1 MEAHRC
7 TAHASPRTQLPPRKE
22 RHAGAGTQYTGLLKA
37 KLWWHS
43 EHSKGAGKRVL
54 PANDGRVKQCTS
66 AHCTAC
72 LADQKHHTRHK
83 GVQSIFGAGC
93 ETFGTSTA
101 RETSEPSQACSR
113 RSCSELSTVKRAL
126 TETAQVHF
134 QLCVCLSAQT
144 AQFSV
149 PVHISCGPGQWT
161 QTTVAAYS
169 FQRCWLK
176 RREMRAAR
184 PYSSGTCAALGSR
197 LLA

>member
-1 MEAHRC
+1 MNIRRELANGFYR
-7 TAHASPRTQLPPRKE
+7 RTTDALSSVRVHTVQLAWLTRSITLATRESKVFLE
-22 RHAGAGTQYTGLLKA
+22 QDVKLLEQA
-37 KLWWHS
+37 LH
-43 EHSKGAGKRVL
+43 
-54 PANDGRVKQCTS
+54 VKP
-66 AHCTAC
+66 
-72 LADQKHHTRHK
+72 
-83 GVQSIFGAGC
+83 
-93 ETFGTSTA
+93 
-101 RETSEPSQACSR
+101 EPSQACSR